1 MARYTIAFVIE
12 ISITATCFL
21 LITPATASPIEEK
34 YSSKLEFF
42 NGTAE
47 DLMPEPDSFDELES
61 EQNVNWSSNADFDLE
76 TRQFLK
82 ISELESPTDLF
93 LSEDQTLIS
102 VQESPIMITE
112 ELLDPEVDNSIEEAL
127 PSIDNPEPDAEWDF
141 KIQPYYTIPWK
152 VYGSATVEGI
162 TVDLDIGLDSLIDLL
177 QAYANTRFEAWRGNL
192 GIIVDFSY
200 WSFRGVNNF
209 QQGLQLNSKIR
220 QQIQN
225 DIDFFIE
232 QEIDN
237 VRQLLAQERDFFQ
250 ALENQENTLVR
261 QLIDQEIETF
271 RQALLNQVGRIGRQ
285 DLTLSSRLNQQQIEA
300 SQRLTD
306 ALGLLQELE
315 RLNEQLSNQ
324 AVTLNP
330 ESIETTIPEK
340 EKIKLE
346 AIKKTIEKFE
356 QKRQQTDSIL
366 PFDLI
371 QENRR
376 DKNNQEYTLGIRD
389 ELNQLQ
395 QKLEQ
400 AFNDVQAL
408 EQLRQ
413 QILGDALGLEISV
426 FEQLL
431 TTEIDLFERFNQR
444 IGNDFRRIYQG
455 TLLALQDLQQLEN
468 IINSAQSDPE
478 NLELVGDLSLD
489 YDQGTYDVALSYH
502 FGEQPIAYDPD
513 VTAAGSFPLVWFEP
527 IAGVRLNDLYLGIEA
542 DISYDFEGEFTNI
555 QGGFTESFIH
565 KRTWF
570 ELMFGG
576 KLGMQLSPP
585 ITLWVRGDASGLGLS
600 GETNLTWNL
609 IAGMDWW
616 VSPNTS
622 LLLAYRFYEF
632 DNRNGSGENETGLN
646 INFNG
651 PLLGLTYHF

>member
-1 MARYTIAFVIE
+1 MVAKQLIARHTINAVIKMGVAV
-12 ISITATCFL
+12 IYFL
-21 LITPATASPIEEK
+21 LITPATASSIEEEH
-34 YSSKLEFF
+34 SSQLEFF
-42 NGTAE
+42 SGTAE
-47 DLMPEPDSFDELES
+47 DLMPESSRFDELES
-61 EQNVNWSSNADFDLE
+61 EQDVNWSSNADFDLE
-76 TRQFLK
+76 RKQFLQ
-82 ISELESPTDLF
+82 ISEFKSPTDLVS
-93 LSEDQTLIS
+93 SEDQTLIT
-102 VQESPIMITE
+102 VHETPIIITE

-127 PSIDNPEPDAEWDF
+127 PSIDNAEPDAEWNF

-162 TVDLDIGLDSLIDLL
+162 TVDLDIGLGSLIDLL

-237 VRQLLAQERDFFQ
+237 VRQLLVQEQDFFQ

-285 DLTLSSRLNQQQIEA
+285 DLTLSSRLNRQQIEA
-300 SQRLTD
+300 SQRLAD
-306 ALGLLQELE
+306 ALGLLQEFE
-315 RLNEQLSNQ
+315 RLHEQLFNQ

-346 AIKKTIEKFE
+346 AIKKTIEKLE

-376 DKNNQEYTLGIRD
+376 DKNNQEYTQRIGD
-389 ELNQLQ
+389 ELDQIE

-400 AFNDVQAL
+400 AFNDIQAL

-413 QILGDALGLEISV
+413 QILENTLGLEISL

-431 TTEIDLFERFNQR
+431 NTEIDLFERFNQR
-444 IGNDFRRIYQG
+444 IGNELRRIYQG
-455 TLLALQDLQQLEN
+455 TLLALQDLQQFEN
-468 IINSAQSDPE
+468 IINSAQSNPE
-478 NLELVGDLSLD
+478 NLGLVGDLSLD

-513 VTAAGSFPLVWFEP
+513 V
-527 IAGVRLNDLYLGIEA
+527 
-542 DISYDFEGEFTNI
+542 
-555 QGGFTESFIH
+555 
-565 KRTWF
+565 
-570 ELMFGG
+570 
-576 KLGMQLSPP
+576 
-585 ITLWVRGDASGLGLS
+585 ASG
-600 GETNLTWNL
+600 WFFPF
-609 IAGMDWW
+609 GM
-616 VSPNTS
+616 V
-622 LLLAYRFYEF
+622 
-632 DNRNGSGENETGLN
+632 
-646 INFNG
+646 
-651 PLLGLTYHF
+651 

>member
-1 MARYTIAFVIE
+1 MIGMSF
-12 ISITATCFL
+12 TAACLL
-21 LITPATASPIEEK
+21 LIAPAMASSIEEEH
-34 YSSKLEFF
+34 SPPFEFF

-47 DLMPEPDSFDELES
+47 DLMPESDRFDQLELG
-61 EQNVNWSSNADFDLE
+61 QDLNWSGSHDFDLE
-76 TRQFLK
+76 RRPLLK
-82 ISELESPTDLF
+82 ISELESPADLV
-93 LSEDQTLIS
+93 LTRDQTLIS
-102 VQESPIMITE
+102 DQETPTMITQ
-112 ELLDPEVDNSIEEAL
+112 ELLEPEADNLVEEVL
-127 PSIDNPEPDAEWDF
+127 PSIDNADPDAEWNF

-152 VYGSATVEGI
+152 VYGSATADGI

-237 VRQLLAQERDFFQ
+237 VRRLLAREQDFFQ
-250 ALENQENTLVR
+250 ALVSQENTLVR

-271 RQALLNQVGRIGRQ
+271 RQALLNQMGRVGRQ
-285 DLTLSSRLNQQQIEA
+285 DFMLSSQLNQQQIQA
-300 SQRLTD
+300 SQRLRD
-306 ALGLLQELE
+306 SVGLLQELE

-324 AVTLNP
+324 AIALNP
-330 ESIETTIPEK
+330 EPIEAMLPEK

-346 AIKKTIEKFE
+346 AIKKTIEKLE
-356 QKRQQTDSIL
+356 QKRQQTESIL
-366 PFDLI
+366 PFDLV

-376 DKNNQEYTLGIRD
+376 DKNNQQYTLGIRD
-389 ELNQLQ
+389 ELDQLE
-395 QKLEQ
+395 QKLAQ
-400 AFNDVQAL
+400 AINDIQAL

-413 QILGDALGLEISV
+413 QILDDILGLEIDL
-426 FEQLL
+426 FRQLL

-444 IGNDFRRIYQG
+444 IGSDLRRIYER
-455 TLLALQDLQQLEN
+455 TLQALQDLQQFEDIL
-468 IINSAQSDPE
+468 NSAQSNPE
-478 NLELVGDLSLD
+478 NLGLVGDLSLD
-489 YDQGTYDVALSYH
+489 YDQGTYDFALSYH
-502 FGEQPIAYDPD
+502 FGEQPMAYDPD
-513 VTAAGSFPLVWFEP
+513 VPAAGAFPLVWFEP

-555 QGGFTESFIH
+555 QGGFTESFTH

-576 KLGMQLSPP
+576 KLGMQISPP
-585 ITLWVRGDASGLGLS
+585 ITLWLRGDASGLGLS

-616 VSPNTS
+616 VSPSTS
-622 LLLAYRFYEF
+622 LLLGYHFYEF
-632 DNRNGSGENETGLN
+632 NNRNGSGENETGLD

-651 PLLGLTYHF
+651 PLLGITYQF